1 MKADPKMNLLVSGT
15 DDQEPRCD
23 FCVQTAASNRNGQ
36 PEELLI
42 CRDCQAKGT
51 VSFKNILLLIS
62 SNRSF
67 VLDVNSICW

>member
-1 MKADPKMNLLVSGT
+1 MKTDPKMNSLASGT
-15 DDQEPRCD
+15 DDQDPKCD
-23 FCVQTAASNRNGQ
+23 FCVRTAASNRNGQ

-51 VSFKNILLLIS
+51 VTFKNSLLLS
-62 SNRSF
+62 SNRSC